1 MPYLC
6 ELRSCIDDCDL
17 VAVRLQSQS
26 RREAAQAGA
35 DDENV
40 Q

>member
-6 ELRSCIDDCDL
+6 ELRSCIDNCDL

-26 RREAAQAGA
+26 RREAAQASA
-35 DDENV
+35 NDENV

>member
-1 MPYLC
+1 MPYLY
-6 ELRSCIDDCDL
+6 ELRSGIDDCDL

-26 RREAAQAGA
+26 RREAAQAST